1 MLYEYVIIILLQE
14 PLHKDD
20 PTFIV
25 LDVKFA
31 IIFGND
37 YIYGSNH
44 INCLLITV
52 NKQYIF
58 LAMRKNTLLLLL
70 AKSRV
75 DYSYEK

>member
-1 MLYEYVIIILLQE
+1 MKSMKELLQFSIYVICYMNMLLLFLIRE

-31 IIFGND
+31 IIFGID

-44 INCLLITV
+44 INCL
-52 NKQYIF
+52 
-58 LAMRKNTLLLLL
+58 ADH
-70 AKSRV
+70 S
-75 DYSYEK
+75 E

>member
-1 MLYEYVIIILLQE
+1 MKEPFQFSIYVMCYMNMSWLFLIRE

-44 INCLLITV
+44 INCLA
-52 NKQYIF
+52 NP
-58 LAMRKNTLLLLL
+58 
-70 AKSRV
+70 S
-75 DYSYEK
+75 E